1 MSRILVVDDE
11 TSMRQLLEITLRK
24 EGHRVTMAE
33 SGQKAVEAFSKAA
46 YDLVIFDIKMP
57 DRSGVEVL
65 RVVKQS
71 APETPVIMITAYS
84 SAETAVE
91 ALRLGAYDY
100 IAKPFEIDELKVTIK
115 NALEKQQLKEEVV
128 SLKRTLRE
136 KHGLGSM
143 LGRSAKM
150 VKLFE
155 LIMAVAP
162 TNSTILLSG
171 EGGTGKE
178 LAARAIH
185 VNSTRQSALFVS
197 VNCGAVPEG
206 LLESELFGH
215 LRGSFTGAHANHKG
229 LFEVAHKG
237 TIFLDEIAEISPS
250 MQVKLLRVLQE
261 KKIRR
266 IGSTEEIEADARIIA
281 ASNSDLEKMVE
292 EKTFR
297 EDLYYRLNVIPVH
310 MVPLRER
317 QDDIPMLAEHFLTK
331 ANKDMN
337 KRIAKISDEVMEL
350 LTQYDWPGNVGELEN
365 VIERAVALEPSQVIL
380 PERLPE
386 KIQEGS
392 TASIAEADGEG
403 LVELPEEGL
412 GFHAH
417 IGGIERR
424 LLSLALERAGGV
436 QTRAAKFL
444 DMNLRSFRYLLQKYD
459 LR

>member
-46 YDLVIFDIKMP
+46 YDLVISDIKMP
-57 DRSGVEVL
+57 DMSGVEVL
-65 RVVKQS
+65 REVKQS

-100 IAKPFEIDELKVTIK
+100 IAKPFKIDELKVTIK

-150 VKLFE
+150 VKLFD
-155 LIMAVAP
+155 LIMSVAP
-162 TNSTILLSG
+162 TNSTILLTG
-171 EGGTGKE
+171 ESGTGKE

-185 VNSTRQSALFVS
+185 VNSTRQSAPFVS
-197 VNCGAVPEG
+197 VNCGAVPEA

-237 TIFLDEIAEISPS
+237 TIFLDEIAEMSPT

-317 QDDIPMLAEHFLTK
+317 RDDIPLLAEHFLTK

-350 LTQYDWPGNVGELEN
+350 LTQYDWPGNVRELEN
-365 VIERAVALEPSQVIL
+365 VLERAVALEPSQIIL

-392 TASIAEADGEG
+392 TASIAAADGEG

-412 GFHAH
+412 DFHEH

-444 DMNLRSFRYLLQKYD
+444 QMNLRSFRYLLQKYD

>member
-1 MSRILVVDDE
+1 
-11 TSMRQLLEITLRK
+11 
-24 EGHRVTMAE
+24 
-33 SGQKAVEAFSKAA
+33 
-46 YDLVIFDIKMP
+46 
-57 DRSGVEVL
+57 
-65 RVVKQS
+65 
-71 APETPVIMITAYS
+71 MITAYS

-100 IAKPFEIDELKVTIK
+100 IAKPFKIDELKVTIK

-171 EGGTGKE
+171 ESGTGKE

-237 TIFLDEIAEISPS
+237 TIFLDEIAEMSPS

-266 IGSTEEIEADARIIA
+266 IGSTEEIEADTRIIA
-281 ASNSDLEKMVE
+281 ASNSDLEKMIE

-317 QDDIPMLAEHFLTK
+317 RGRHP
-331 ANKDMN
+331 
-337 KRIAKISDEVMEL
+337 IAGRAL
-350 LTQYDWPGNVGELEN
+350 LDQG
-365 VIERAVALEPSQVIL
+365 Q
-380 PERLPE
+380 
-386 KIQEGS
+386 
-392 TASIAEADGEG
+392 
-403 LVELPEEGL
+403 
-412 GFHAH
+412 
-417 IGGIERR
+417 
-424 LLSLALERAGGV
+424 
-436 QTRAAKFL
+436 
-444 DMNLRSFRYLLQKYD
+444 
-459 LR
+459 